1 MAEPRRPTRT
11 PPAGVPATR
20 SGPRA
25 RRPSYDEGVT
35 DLAERYGA
43 PSRSRRPL
51 VVGLV
56 AVLAVAGLAWLA
68 WVISFHGRPQVT
80 SEMVGFRVHG
90 QHAVVARFSV
100 VRRDADVTAS
110 CLLRA
115 YADDHSVVGELTVP
129 VKGPD
134 PSTTVSSSVRT
145 ERRATT
151 VDLVGCTAP
160 GQKQA
165 R

>member
-1 MAEPRRPTRT
+1 MSDL
-11 PPAGVPATR
+11 ATR
-20 SGPRA
+20 
-25 RRPSYDEGVT
+25 
-35 DLAERYGA
+35 YGT
-43 PSRSRRPL
+43 PSRARRPL

-56 AVLAVAGLAWLA
+56 VLVAVSGLAWLL
-68 WVISFHGRPQVT
+68 WVISFHGRPPVT
-80 SEMVGFRVHG
+80 SEMVGFEVEG
-90 QHAVVARFSV
+90 QHAVQARFTV

-115 YADDHSVVGELTVP
+115 YADDHSVVGEVTVP
-129 VKGPD
+129 VTGVRTNRD
-134 PSTTVSSSVRT
+134 VSASVRT
-145 ERRATT
+145 ERLATT